1 MKTPSSRLNYTFM
14 SWLMKIL
21 MTVILKPEMRHSLEK
36 KKKSPLFSGD
46 NKINE
51 PIIMGKQALLS
62 PDNEIINSL
71 SQDNGHSLLPW
82 VSTYWLCLGES
93 QSFPKVFNFVWMGTM
108 EVYKI
113 EWDILKSGAKGW
125 IHWRTINLPHCYIV
139 IVAKTG
145 FSL

>member
-14 SWLMKIL
+14 SWLFSWQWSWRLKWDIL
-21 MTVILKPEMRHSLEK
+21 LRR
-36 KKKSPLFSGD
+36 KKSPLFSGD

-113 EWDILKSGAKGW
+113 EWDILNSGAKRW
-125 IHWRTINLPHCYIV
+125 IHWQTINLPHCFIV